1 MHGFATP
8 KCAFAPGGCEEL
20 VTGYQP
26 GECWGSVL
34 HQVEV
39 YFVLGEQAVYGRG
52 RRGIGEHPIDQ
63 GDRAQTH
70 HSVAAEL
77 AGVDGQK
84 YLARI
89 ADNRLGDPHFLV
101 VEVEQTAVFI
111 DATDA
116 DQGEIDLELL
126 DKIYRC
132 LADDAAIAAHR
143 TAGQQHFEVGL
154 GAELG
159 RYMQIVGDDLQALV
173 AEQLTGNG
181 FGGGTNVD
189 EERGVVGDLCG
200 NGGSDALLFIAHLP
214 GAHAVGGVLRAGA
227 FTGCSAMGAAQQ
239 ALFRKLINVAAN
251 GLRGDGK
258 RLGQLV
264 DADIAAFAGEFEN
277 VVLAWRQGHENSLK
291 VRAIIGCRAD
301 FMAYRP
307 QRPPFG
313 PSLRDVKN
321 CSRQFFRLRYANFV
335 RLFSHSNMTPAIDLL
350 KKAKAAHQVHSY
362 HHDPKAASYGLEA
375 AEKLNLEPAQVFK
388 TLLAASEKGELL
400 VAVVPVAG
408 TLDLK
413 ALAQAAGAKKA
424 DMADPNAAQRATGY
438 LLGGISPLGQKKRL
452 RTFID
457 ESAQHFPNIY
467 VSAGRRG
474 LEVQLEATVLAQLT
488 QAIFAPIGR
497 G

>member
-1 MHGFATP
+1 MH
-8 KCAFAPGGCEEL
+8 L
-20 VTGYQP
+20 VLCQ
-26 GECWGSVL
+26 
-34 HQVEV
+34 
-39 YFVLGEQAVYGRG
+39 QAVDRSG
-52 RRGIGEHPIDQ
+52 RRGIGEHSVDQ
-63 GDRAQTH
+63 GNRAQAH

-126 DKIYRC
+126 DKIHRC
-132 LADDAAIAAHR
+132 LADDAAVAAHR

-159 RYMQIVGDDLQALV
+159 RYMQVVGDDLQAFV
-173 AEQLTGNG
+173 AEQLTGDG
-181 FGGGTNVD
+181 FGGGTDVD
-189 EERGVVGDLCG
+189 EERGVVGDLRG
-200 NGGSDALLFIAHLP
+200 NRGGDALFFIAHLP

-227 FTGCSAMGAAQQ
+227 FTGCATVGAAQQ
-239 ALFRKLINVAAN
+239 TLLGELIDVAAD

-258 RLGQLV
+258 CLSQLV

-301 FMAYRP
+301 FMACRS
-307 QRPPFG
+307 QRPPLG
-313 PSLRDVKN
+313 PSLRDGKN
-321 CSRQFFRLRYANFV
+321 CPRPVFRLRYANFV

-400 VAVVPVAG
+400 VAVVPGAG

-413 ALAQAAGAKKA
+413 ALAQAAGVKKA
-424 DMADPNAAQRATGY
+424 DMADPAAAQRATGY